1 MRKLDFISGSPQ
13 LAIFN
18 EGANKTNLGGVLYLI
33 YLIVLLLLAI
43 IYIFDFIKKERYEFD
58 YTLYKTLNAENPL
71 SKDKAM
77 NSMLNTD
84 LDFNII
90 LYKDDPFDDSDSLT

>member
-33 YLIVLLLLAI
+33 YLIVFLLLAI

-71 SKDKAM
+71 SKDKS
-77 NSMLNTD
+77 NE
-84 LDFNII
+84 FNA
-90 LYKDDPFDDSDSLT
+90 